1 MGGVQDMAVVMIK
14 CPDTGR
20 SVSTGIEIERIIFI
34 RLPDVE
40 ARMSCSAC
48 GREHRWSKHAARL
61 AERAEGGAA
70 IS

>member
-1 MGGVQDMAVVMIK
+1 MGVVMIK

-20 SVSTGIEIERIIFI
+20 SVSTGIEIERVTFI

-48 GREHRWSKHAARL
+48 GGEHRWSKRAAWL
-61 AERAEGGAA
+61 AERDDGGGTQFQL
-70 IS
+70 